1 MIELFAMS
9 LCIHN
14 LGVYGLWCGA
24 SSGIIYV
31 ENWNISFDL
40 KVGVRYRAD
49 RKYEE
54 RLGMF

>member
-1 MIELFAMS
+1 MQCHNASIIWVLLAMP
-9 LCIHN
+9 LCLHN
-14 LGVYGLWCGA
+14 
-24 SSGIIYV
+24 SGIIYV